1 MTTHPLI
8 FHNLLCEGP
17 QTLIFV
23 AAPLP
28 LPEHPKSC
36 NMYCY
41 CRCRCLCF
49 CGVVV
54 ELHTRCICVC
64 VELKCYSGASRSN
77 RGGNE
82 LGVGGGG
89 LFQSGLLCPCKLNF
103 MCVCVC
109 VHQSIYV

>member
-23 AAPLP
+23 AAPPPPSPSLNI
-28 LPEHPKSC
+28 PKVVIC
-36 NMYCY
+36 IVIV
-41 CRCRCLCF
+41 CRCLCF

-64 VELKCYSGASRSN
+64 VELKCYSGASR
-77 RGGNE
+77 GGNE
-82 LGVGGGG
+82 GGSFPIGATM
-89 LFQSGLLCPCKLNF
+89 P
-103 MCVCVC
+103 M
-109 VHQSIYV
+109 

>member
-23 AAPLP
+23 AA
-28 LPEHPKSC
+28 EHRC

-41 CRCRCLCF
+41 FRCLCLCF
-49 CGVVV
+49 CGVVL

-64 VELKCYSGASRSN
+64 VELKCYSGAW
-77 RGGNE
+77 GGNE
-82 LGVGGGG
+82 LGGGGVFSNRG
-89 LFQSGLLCPCKLNF
+89 YYAHVS
-103 MCVCVC
+103 
-109 VHQSIYV
+109 

>member
-8 FHNLLCEGP
+8 FHNLLCKGP

-23 AAPLP
+23 AAPPPPLP

-64 VELKCYSGASRSN
+64 VELKCYSGTSRSN

-82 LGVGGGG
+82 LGGGGG
-89 LFQSGLLCPCKLNF
+89 VGSFLIGATMP
-103 MCVCVC
+103 M
-109 VHQSIYV
+109 

>member
-23 AAPLP
+23 AAPPPPPLP
-28 LPEHPKSC
+28 LPEHPTSC

-41 CRCRCLCF
+41 CHCRCLCF
-49 CGVVV
+49 CGIVV

-64 VELKCYSGASRSN
+64 VELKCYSGTSGEGTNS
-77 RGGNE
+77 
-82 LGVGGGG
+82 GVGSFLIGATM
-89 LFQSGLLCPCKLNF
+89 P
-103 MCVCVC
+103 M
-109 VHQSIYV
+109 